1 MKTFLRWM
9 VTAIFSMT
17 LAFAAPEQGNGA
29 LPAAKDAFA
38 GVAVRNVQR
47 TVLQDNISHY
57 RYDIRVGSGQFDVI
71 RLHRVVKELTPGQ
84 MVRTVNGV
92 LLLPGAPT
100 YFEAVFM
107 TPLISQAVPSDH
119 SIALYLA
126 KNDIDVWGMDYRWAM
141 IPAETTDLSFMKDW
155 GFAKDRQDAQIAM
168 SVARFIRL
176 FSGQGSGQL
185 HLLGFSW
192 GGMIGYSIASEETQ
206 QPGFLRSLKG
216 LIALDIGVKLE
227 KEADRETNNCSWVE
241 SDQAALDSGVYNA
254 DSGSF
259 LKQLGGLALSA
270 PNDPS
275 DNIPGMTNYQA
286 ALFAG
291 TSNEFSG
298 GQSWHFVG
306 GYLDE
311 NGIPSDL
318 RYSKAR
324 VWLDL
329 LQNVP
334 THFPVRAGAD
344 SDLWMCGKTDVTFTE
359 HLGQIAIPILH
370 VGAAGGF
377 GKAGFYSA
385 TFTKSKDV
393 KTVLVQ
399 RLADDKR
406 QEDFG
411 HADTV
416 FANDAETAVWKPILD
431 WIFAHR

>member
-1 MKTFLRWM
+1 MNTFVRWM
-9 VTAIFSMT
+9 VTATFGMT
-17 LAFAAPEQGNGA
+17 LAFAAPQQNNGA
-29 LPAAKDAFA
+29 LPDAKGALA
-38 GVAVRNVQR
+38 GVAVGSLGR
-47 TVLQDNISHY
+47 VLLPGNISHY
-57 RYDIRVGSGQFDVI
+57 TIDIRVGPDQFDVI

-84 MVRTVNGV
+84 PVRTVNGV
-92 LLLPGAPT
+92 FLLPGAPN

-107 TPLISQAVPSDH
+107 TPLISQAAPSDH
-119 SIALYLA
+119 SIAVYLA

-155 GFAKDRQDAQIAM
+155 GIAKDRQDAQIAL
-168 SVARFIRL
+168 SVARFFRL
-176 FSGQGSGQL
+176 FSGQSSGPL

-206 QPGFLRSLKG
+206 QPDSLRSLKG

-227 KEADRETNNCSWVE
+227 KEADREINNCSWIE

-291 TSNEFSG
+291 TSNELSG

-311 NGIPSDL
+311 NGVPSDL

-329 LQNVP
+329 LQNIP
-334 THFPVRAGAD
+334 IHFPTRAGAD
-344 SDLWMCGKTDVTFTE
+344 SDLWMCGKTNVTFTE
-359 HLGQIAIPILH
+359 HLGLIAIPILH

-393 KTVLVQ
+393 KTLLVQ
-399 RLADDKR
+399 RQPDDKR

-411 HADTV
+411 HADTIL
-416 FANDAETAVWKPILD
+416 ANDAETAVWKPILD
-431 WIFAHR
+431 WIVAHR